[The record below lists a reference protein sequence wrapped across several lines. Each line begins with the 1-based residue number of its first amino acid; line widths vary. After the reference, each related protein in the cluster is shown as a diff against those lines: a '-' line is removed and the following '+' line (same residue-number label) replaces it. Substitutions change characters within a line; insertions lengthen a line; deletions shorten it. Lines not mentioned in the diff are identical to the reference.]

1 MVNINSDEER
11 IKDAL
16 IKRAIGYE
24 YEEKEIIADK
34 TGKPGRV
41 RITKKHMP
49 PDINAIKYIMSEDYN
64 KTINHNKQDD
74 KLYNLDM

>member
-1 MVNINSDEER
+1 M
-11 IKDAL
+11 L
-16 IKRAIGYE
+16 KRAIGYE
-24 YEEKEIIADK
+24 YEEKEITADK

-64 KTINHNKQDD
+64 NNMNYNKKMISGLNWKCRSFLNYKD
-74 KLYNLDM
+74 K